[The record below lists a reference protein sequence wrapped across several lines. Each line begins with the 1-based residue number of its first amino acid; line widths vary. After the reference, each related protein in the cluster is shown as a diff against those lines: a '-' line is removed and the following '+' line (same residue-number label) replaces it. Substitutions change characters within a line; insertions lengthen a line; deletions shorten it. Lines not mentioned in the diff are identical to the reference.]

1 MLGDLGL
8 NIRVVAEIIA
18 NVGGVVKLVLT
29 NFGND
34 QVGTDNLKVLFLSG
48 KNFDSFF
55 QTSFNPTERVKK
67 NTIGSNV
74 IGNLNLL

>member
-29 NFGND
+29 NFSND
-34 QVGTDNLKVLFLSG
+34 QVRSDNLKVSCLRR
-48 KNFDSFF
+48 KYFDSSF